1 MPYRNTLFYAAAAFA
16 LIGASPAFAQ
26 IAAGDIYVRADLGIS
41 GATNGNFHN
50 RNQPVVNPLNT
61 VTGITGTL
69 SDLGSGWVAGIG
81 GGLHILPNVRA
92 DLVYTYRGSFSLDEG
107 DQAVPPNR
115 FQANVSSNS
124 VMATGY
130 WDFPLVGQTSAY
142 LGLGLGW
149 ADVSMSNLSSNTGA
163 LTVNPHIAGANGIPI
178 APGGRSDNFAWQVTT
193 GIAFPVANNVLLEIF
208 YRYFDAGHVQTPAGN
223 VTVNGSVVGQYGG
236 AEGALHAHELAV
248 SLRVPLK

>member
-1 MPYRNTLFYAAAAFA
+1 MTYRSAFYAAVAASA
-16 LIGASPAFAQ
+16 LIGTSPVCAQ
-26 IAAGDIYVRADLGIS
+26 IAAGDIYVRADLGI
-41 GATNGNFHN
+41 GAATNGNFHN

-69 SDLGSGWVAGIG
+69 SDLGSAWVAGIG

-130 WDFPLVGQTSAY
+130 WDFPILGQTNAY

-149 ADVSMSNLSSNTGA
+149 ADISMSNLASNSGA
-163 LTVNPHIAGANGIPI
+163 LVVNPHIVGANGIPT
-178 APGGRSDNFAWQVTT
+178 APGGRSDNLAWQLTAGV
-193 GIAFPVANNVLLEIF
+193 AFPVTNGVLLDVF

-236 AEGALHAHELAV
+236 AEGALHSHELV
-248 SLRVPLK
+248 LSIRVPLK

>member
-1 MPYRNTLFYAAAAFA
+1 MSYRSIFYAAAAAFA
-16 LIGASPAFAQ
+16 LIGGASSAFAQ
-26 IAAGDIYVRADLGIS
+26 QAGDIYVRADLGVS

-69 SDLGSGWVAGIG
+69 SDLGSAWVGGIG
-81 GGLHILPNVRA
+81 AGVNFLPNVRA
-92 DLVYTYRGSFSLDEG
+92 DLVYTYRGNFSLDEG

-130 WDFPLVGQTSAY
+130 WDFPIVGATSAY

-163 LTVNPHIAGANGIPI
+163 LMVNPHIVGANGIPV
-178 APGGRSDNFAWQVTT
+178 APGGRSDNLAWQITT
-193 GIAFPVANNVLLEIF
+193 GVAFSVANNVLVDVF

-223 VTVNGSVVGQYGG
+223 VTVNGSVIGQYGG
-236 AEGALHAHELAV
+236 AEGALHAHELVV
-248 SLRVPLK
+248 SLRVPLR